1 LKWFYR
7 LEPFG
12 LLLLRAA
19 LGIIFITHGY
29 PKLVHPQNMQGLYVQ
44 HGLPAYSVYISGV
57 LELFGGALLAF
68 GLFTQVAAFFLALE
82 MAVMIWKV
90 YGSRGY
96 LAVQDYEFPLALA
109 GACFALATVGAGLI
123 SVDNLLLGTRSRSAT
138 ARPARKN

>member
-19 LGIIFITHGY
+19 LGIVFIVHGY

-44 HGLPAYSVYISGV
+44 HGMPAYSVYVSGV
-57 LELFGGALLAF
+57 LELFGGGLLIF
-68 GLFTQVAAFFLALE
+68 GLFTQVAAFLLGFE

-90 YGSRGY
+90 YASRSY
-96 LAVQDYEFPLALA
+96 LAVQEYEFPLILA
-109 GACFALATVGAGLI
+109 TACLALATVGAG
-123 SVDNLLLGTRSRSAT
+123 SVSIDNVLLGSSKSAAPRSTR
-138 ARPARKN
+138 K